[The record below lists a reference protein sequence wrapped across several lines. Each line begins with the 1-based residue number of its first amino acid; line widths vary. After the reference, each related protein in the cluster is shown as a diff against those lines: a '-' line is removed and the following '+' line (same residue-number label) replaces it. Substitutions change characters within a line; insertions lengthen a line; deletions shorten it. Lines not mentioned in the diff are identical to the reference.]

1 MYIKF
6 ISTCSMYAKVVKY
19 RDMFLKLF
27 MTSVVLFRS
36 GGGAERELLL
46 LGGVHGAAPGD
57 LPRHDLPDILPRQVP
72 TR

>member
-1 MYIKF
+1 
-6 ISTCSMYAKVVKY
+6 
-19 RDMFLKLF
+19 MFV
-27 MTSVVLFRS
+27 MSVVVLFRS

-57 LPRHDLPDILPRQVP
+57 VPRHDLPDILPRQVP